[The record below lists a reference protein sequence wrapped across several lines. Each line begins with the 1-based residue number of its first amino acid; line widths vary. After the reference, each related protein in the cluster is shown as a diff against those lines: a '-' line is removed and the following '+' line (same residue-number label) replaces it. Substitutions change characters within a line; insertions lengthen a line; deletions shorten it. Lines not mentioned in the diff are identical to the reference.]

1 MGGLKERERTVD
13 KFSLDV
19 SKGKFVGNQ
28 FAYMTGDLR
37 VATKKSSRDDKGTP
51 RCFFV
56 VGGWGWYVLLF
67 HFGEFFCSQTALKRK
82 TRYLC
87 TSLFLSDMNEFFLL
101 SFRILCF
108 FSHLKPKPLPLF
120 VGFQKWSFF
129 SENCVVKKPSKMD
142 LCAAGGCTLPCCFQ
156 SGLSAELFGECWTLP
171 PVRAMAWKVCDRISQ
186 DRSSSGFPRNPKA
199 FFFWWFLDLGF
210 DGWKSRILTDPMIFL
225 GGLKK
230 ARFL

>member
-1 MGGLKERERTVD
+1 
-13 KFSLDV
+13 
-19 SKGKFVGNQ
+19 
-28 FAYMTGDLR
+28 MTGDLR

-129 SENCVVKKPSKMD
+129 SEKNSVGEKASHQKWTHLRCRGMHTSM
-142 LCAAGGCTLPCCFQ
+142 LLPEWAI
-156 SGLSAELFGECWTLP
+156 G
-171 PVRAMAWKVCDRISQ
+171 RALWGMLNITT
-186 DRSSSGFPRNPKA
+186 RSCR
-199 FFFWWFLDLGF
+199 
-210 DGWKSRILTDPMIFL
+210 
-225 GGLKK
+225 GLKSDAK
-230 ARFL
+230 S